1 MALNFQNSDATPL
14 RRVLLVLLLVVSL
27 VMVTVYAR
35 EGADGPLHA
44 VQNAVASAV
53 APLKFVGTSAA
64 AGADAAGESLG
75 NATADEST
83 LSGLRQRNAELTE
96 QLAQDE

>member
-35 EGADGPLHA
+35 EGADRP
-44 VQNAVASAV
+44 
-53 APLKFVGTSAA
+53 
-64 AGADAAGESLG
+64 
-75 NATADEST
+75 
-83 LSGLRQRNAELTE
+83 
-96 QLAQDE
+96 